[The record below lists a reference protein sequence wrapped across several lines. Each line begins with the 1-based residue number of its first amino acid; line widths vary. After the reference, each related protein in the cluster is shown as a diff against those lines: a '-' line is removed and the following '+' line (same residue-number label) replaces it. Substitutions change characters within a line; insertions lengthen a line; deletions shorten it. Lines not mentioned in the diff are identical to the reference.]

1 MVRRLLKICVYVVIA
16 WMDNFQPST
25 WRWKVKSV
33 KHPLLSFLEFTE
45 QWMSVLSQLHIPDSS
60 NGAHFIFKN
69 SWNLRLTTMN
79 IMLTTFSYRT
89 SWEITSY
96 SSLAITRCT
105 TDLVLRCHMTS
116 INCSTLPNMLIIA
129 YGKNKAYYHMEIM
142 AMLTTNVF
150 LWCTYLSPW
159 KPRICAM
166 INMFPMSHM
175 YSDQYCFMHYVPYM
189 PSPQQHTTPVAS
201 RSSPHTYLHR
211 TARSFWL
218 DTNNYTIKSHKCR
231 MVNSIPVATKSYFTN
246 STWGN

>member
-33 KHPLLSFLEFTE
+33 KRPLLSFLEFTE

-69 SWNLRLTTMN
+69 SLNLRLTTMN

-89 SWEITSY
+89 SWEITCY
-96 SSLAITRCT
+96 SSLAITRCN

-142 AMLTTNVF
+142 AMWTTNVF
-150 LWCTYLSPW
+150 CGVLISARGSHVYVQWS
-159 KPRICAM
+159 ICFQWVICIVTSIASCIM
-166 INMFPMSHM
+166 CHICPVLNNTQHQSHLGHHHTHTFTGLQEVSDLIQTIIQSSHINTEWWI
-175 YSDQYCFMHYVPYM
+175 PY
-189 PSPQQHTTPVAS
+189 
-201 RSSPHTYLHR
+201 
-211 TARSFWL
+211 
-218 DTNNYTIKSHKCR
+218 
-231 MVNSIPVATKSYFTN
+231 
-246 STWGN
+246 